1 MNHFV
6 IRTENLVKRFKDVL
20 ALDRV
25 NLSIKRGE
33 VFGLLGPNGAGKTTL
48 IRILTGIFAPTEGKV
63 EVLGYDVTK
72 NSEELRRKI
81 GLLPQEAETYEN
93 LTAWENI
100 AYYAGMYGL
109 DNNEIKLRTEKIIEL
124 IGLKERAR
132 DLTKDFSGGM
142 KRKVLVGRALALHPE
157 ILFLDEPTT
166 GIDVLGA
173 RRVRNLLRQLSE
185 KEKITTVLT
194 THDLTEVEQLC
205 DRVGILVN
213 GKLVAIGNSDELENE
228 FKAANLEDIFVGLA
242 TGESV

>member
-109 DNNEIKLRTEKIIEL
+109 DNTEIKLRTEKIIEL

-228 FKAANLEDIFVGLA
+228 FKAANLEDLFVGLA

>member
-109 DNNEIKLRTEKIIEL
+109 DNTEIKLRTEKIIEL

>member
-109 DNNEIKLRTEKIIEL
+109 DNIEIKLRTEKIIEL

-228 FKAANLEDIFVGLA
+228 FKAANLEDLFVGLA

>member
-48 IRILTGIFAPTEGKV
+48 IRILTGIFTPTEGKV

-109 DNNEIKLRTEKIIEL
+109 DNTEIKLRTEKIIEL

-173 RRVRNLLRQLSE
+173 RRVKNLLRQLSV

-228 FKAANLEDIFVGLA
+228 FKAANLEDLFVGLA

>member
-1 MNHFV
+1 MPAILEVDH
-6 IRTENLVKRFKDVL
+6 LVKKYGDFEAVKGISFSVEE
-20 ALDRV
+20 
-25 NLSIKRGE
+25 GE

-109 DNNEIKLRTEKIIEL
+109 DNTEIKLRTEKIIEL

-228 FKAANLEDIFVGLA
+228 FKAANLEDLFVGLA

>member
-109 DNNEIKLRTEKIIEL
+109 DNNEIKLRTEKIIEV

>member
-109 DNNEIKLRTEKIIEL
+109 DNNEIKLRTEKIIEI

>member
-72 NSEELRRKI
+72 NPEELRRKI

-109 DNNEIKLRTEKIIEL
+109 DNNEIKLRTEKIIEV

-194 THDLTEVEQLC
+194 THDLTEVKQLC